1 MMKTESIK
9 YINIYWISM
18 EKTYKYRL
26 YPSNKQINIFNN
38 ILNNC
43 RYLYNSMLEYERYVY
58 EKDIRFANKIELNNI
73 LPDIKIINPNLKSV
87 HSQIL
92 QNVNDKVIKSF
103 NGFFNRIKEGNKAGY
118 PRFKNIHRYNSF
130 TFPQTGFKFMNNKK
144 LKLSKIGEVNIKL
157 HRMIKGNI
165 KILTIIK
172 TLTNKWYACFSVHID
187 LKPPIRQSNKIIGL
201 DLGLEK
207 FAVLS
212 DNSIIENPRFIE
224 E

>member
-43 RYLYNSMLEYERYVY
+43 RYLYNSMLEYEKYIY
-58 EKDIRFANKIELNNI
+58 EKDIRFANKIELNNL

-103 NGFFNRIKEGNKAGY
+103 NGFFNRIN
-118 PRFKNIHRYNSF
+118 
-130 TFPQTGFKFMNNKK
+130 
-144 LKLSKIGEVNIKL
+144 
-157 HRMIKGNI
+157 KGNI
-165 KILTIIK
+165 KTLTIIR
-172 TLTNKWYACFSVHID
+172 TSTNKWFACFSVHID
-187 LKPPIRQSNKIIGL
+187 INPPKRESNKIIGL
-201 DLGLEK
+201 DLGLDK
-207 FAVLS
+207 FA
-212 DNSIIENPRFIE
+212 
-224 E
+224 